1 MSFNRCLQKN
11 MIFVKSVRM
20 NSSSEEK
27 FCGVEFWNNTLTWDS
42 DNPDFTDCFHKTILA
57 WCPSLI
63 LAIFSI
69 NEFLSFKFGKNQ
81 SIPWNL
87 YNLTKVKLQKLTVIQ
102 CSFRNL
108 NSQYSFTLLTDFA
121 YWITHYFGYC
131 WNCICCCH

>member
-1 MSFNRCLQKN
+1 
-11 MIFVKSVRM
+11 MIFDKSVKM

-69 NEFLSFKFGKNQ
+69 NEFLSFKLGKNQ

-87 YNLTKVKLQKLTVIQ
+87 YNLTKVKLQKLTVIE
-102 CSFRNL
+102 
-108 NSQYSFTLLTDFA
+108 
-121 YWITHYFGYC
+121 
-131 WNCICCCH
+131 